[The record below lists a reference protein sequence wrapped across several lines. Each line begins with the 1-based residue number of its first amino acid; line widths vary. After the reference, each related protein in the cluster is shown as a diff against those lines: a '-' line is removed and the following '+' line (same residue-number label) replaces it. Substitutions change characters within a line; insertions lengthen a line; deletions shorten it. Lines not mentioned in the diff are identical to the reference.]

1 MKTAVLLIFMII
13 WSSSAYADG
22 WIFNGQYWVW
32 TVYSQVPSVV
42 YVPQNVTN
50 YVTVPLTTTIMV
62 PYTVENRPILNY
74 DDRFFYYQI
83 PRINRHFDNTRNYY
97 RYNY

>member
-22 WIFNGQYWVW
+22 WIFNGQCWVW
-32 TVYSQVPSVV
+32 TVSSQVPSVV

-50 YVTVPLTTTIMV
+50 YVLVPSTTTVMV
-62 PYTVENRPILNY
+62 PYVVGNRPILNY
-74 DDRFFYYQI
+74 DDRFFYQQAPRANPYFGCFNS
-83 PRINRHFDNTRNYY
+83 PRINY
-97 RYNY
+97 